1 MHLDLLAV
9 AEEENSAAPLL
20 PEDLQERGS
29 AEPQEPVGGPGR
41 HDTHLAG
48 RAHPRIAVDLD
59 EHFSAL
65 DAQDL
70 VGGVMAMKVS
80 DVVGRNGLHPHD
92 QPLQP
97 VLRAGDHAEVAG
109 SGRER
114 HLSRF
119 RVEIADHYRV
129 PITIAAGA
137 LRVACDR
144 LGGSAWRC
152 EAEAA
157 RENVGGLLS
166 DPALGPS

>member
-1 MHLDLLAV
+1 MYLDLLIV
-9 AEEENSAAPLL
+9 AEEENSATPLL

-29 AEPQEPVGGPGR
+29 PEPQEPVGGPGR
-41 HDTHLAG
+41 HHAHLSG
-48 RAHPRIAVDLD
+48 QAHPRIAVDLD
-59 EHFSAL
+59 EHFTVQ

-70 VGGVMAMKVS
+70 VGVVVAMEVS

-97 VLRAGDHAEVAG
+97 VLRAGDHTDVAG

-119 RVEIADHYRV
+119 RVEFADHYRV

-137 LRVACDR
+137 LRIRATDS
-144 LGGSAWRC
+144 LSGGSAV
-152 EAEAA
+152 A
-157 RENVGGLLS
+157 V
-166 DPALGPS
+166 